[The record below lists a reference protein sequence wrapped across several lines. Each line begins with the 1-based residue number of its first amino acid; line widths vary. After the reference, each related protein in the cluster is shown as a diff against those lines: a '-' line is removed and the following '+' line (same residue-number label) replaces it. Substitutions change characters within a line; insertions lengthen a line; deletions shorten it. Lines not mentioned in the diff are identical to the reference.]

1 MTRLF
6 RKELFA
12 QLSVRPALAGVRPA
26 HLPVFA
32 NLTSAGKRLS
42 ELAEDASMSLSAM
55 QELVDELEQRG
66 LIERQPDPH
75 DKRAKRIVLT
85 GEGRAAITP
94 AASITAA
101 LERDYANRIGKARF
115 EQMCLA
121 LNDLIDELLA
131 GERK

>member
-6 RKELFA
+6 RRELFV
-12 QLSVRPALAGVRPA
+12 QLSAHPALAAIRPA

-32 NLTSAGKRLS
+32 NITSAGKRLS
-42 ELAEDASMSLSAM
+42 ELAEDASMSLSSM
-55 QELVDELEQRG
+55 QELVDELQQRG
-66 LIERQPDPH
+66 LVERQPDPH

-85 GEGRAAITP
+85 AEGRAALTP

-115 EQMCLA
+115 EEMCLA

-131 GERK
+131 DERK